1 LVKGSAAAEA
11 SPARH
16 LLLGGGGFIGRHMAL
31 LLSQLGHHVTIASR
45 HSILDNFS
53 LDGTNNI
60 TWKQLELGAADW
72 DSLIDGMDIIHHYA
86 WGSIPASANANPRGD
101 LLTNVTA
108 TIDLLD
114 ALRRRKSG
122 RLLFASSGGT
132 VYGKTQ
138 DYPVPETHI
147 LAPITAYGAGKV
159 TAEVYL
165 NLYRAT
171 YGVDCRIARIANPF
185 GAGQD
190 LSKGLGAVTT
200 FIHRALTGQRITLWG
215 DGEVI
220 RDYIHI
226 SDAVRALAMLSLA
239 PLPLAEST
247 FNIGSGRG
255 TSLNQILEEIET
267 QLGRRIDVERTPGR
281 TFDVPINV
289 LSIARA
295 QSVLGWSPA
304 LSFSHG
310 MAMTFED
317 LRRGAAFSTL
327 Q

>member
-1 LVKGSAAAEA
+1 
-11 SPARH
+11 
-16 LLLGGGGFIGRHMAL
+16 
-31 LLSQLGHHVTIASR
+31 
-45 HSILDNFS
+45 
-53 LDGTNNI
+53 
-60 TWKQLELGAADW
+60 
-72 DSLIDGMDIIHHYA
+72 MDIIHHYA

-138 DYPVPETHI
+138 DHPVPEDHT

-159 TAEVYL
+159 TTEVYL
-165 NLYRAT
+165 NFYRMT

-200 FIHRALTGQRITLWG
+200 FIHRALTGQTITIWG
-215 DGEVI
+215 DGEVV

-226 SDAVRALAMLSLA
+226 SDAVQALARLSLA
-239 PLPLAEST
+239 PQSLAETT
-247 FNIGSGRG
+247 FNIGSGMG
-255 TSLNQILEEIET
+255 TSLNQIIEEIEV
-267 QLGRRIDVERTPGR
+267 QLGRRIAVERTHGR
-281 TFDVPINV
+281 AFDVPVNV
-289 LSIARA
+289 LAIDRARGI
-295 QSVLGWSPA
+295 LDWSPELSFAQGMALTFSDLQRKEA
-304 LSFSHG
+304 LS
-310 MAMTFED
+310 
-317 LRRGAAFSTL
+317 TL
-327 Q
+327 L